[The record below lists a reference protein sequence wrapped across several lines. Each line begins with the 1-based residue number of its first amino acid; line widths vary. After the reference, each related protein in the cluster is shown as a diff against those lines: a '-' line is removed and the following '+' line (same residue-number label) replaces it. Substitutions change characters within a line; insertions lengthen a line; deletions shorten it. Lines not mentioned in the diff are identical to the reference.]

1 MNSVHLGKK
10 SSFPRYLLPCGAAN
24 AVCLLPWHTAAQR
37 EPVLKLPGWQQA
49 LQPHI

>member
-10 SSFPRYLLPCGAAN
+10 SSFARYSLPCGAVKGAH
-24 AVCLLPWHTAAQR
+24 LLPWHTAAQR